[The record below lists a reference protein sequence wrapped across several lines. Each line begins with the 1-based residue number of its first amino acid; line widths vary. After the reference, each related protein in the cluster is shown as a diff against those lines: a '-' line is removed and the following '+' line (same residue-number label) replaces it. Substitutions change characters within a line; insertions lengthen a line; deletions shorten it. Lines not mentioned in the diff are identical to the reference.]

1 MIDQRLAELEGCA
14 LSHKWLLEP
23 DFAIRL
29 AGAFQE
35 IRFFLANTDVWIISG
50 RRSREDQAAIDGSA
64 PFELS
69 THADTDRNGCPRLS
83 TGVDFWVSVFATN
96 NVKATVGSI
105 LHRQGLRWGGGSPP
119 DPATGIP
126 SDWNHVDT
134 GRRAI

>member
-1 MIDQRLAELEGCA
+1 MVDQRLAELEGCS
-14 LSHKWLLEP
+14 LSFEWGLDHF
-23 DFAIRL
+23 FAIRL

-35 IRFFLANTDVWIISG
+35 IRFFLAQTEVRIISG
-50 RRSREDQAAIDGSA
+50 RRSRQLQASIEGSA
-64 PFELS
+64 PFSLS

-83 TGVDFWVSVFATN
+83 TGADLALAVFPTT

-105 LHRQGLRWGGGSPP
+105 LHRHGLRWGGGSPV

-126 SDWNHVDT
+126 SDWNHVDA